1 MQLINSMCKE
11 MFWKNVGESKKPKY
25 HRVRKGR
32 TEKTAKDS
40 EEKDSM
46 SPTSSDSNLSELS
59 SSSCPLPALP
69 VGSLHPSPETT
80 APALES
86 LPSRPTFPVDKELH
100 KAVDLPG
107 LTLPALEME
116 LPEVISD
123 CEPDCMEEAFV
134 PPSLMTHVRWPD
146 PDLGM
151 PAPVDFSF
159 LLPTAKASASDF
171 VMPANPA
178 ENSSSEG
185 EGPGLADLSQFL
197 DDCDQWADTFVEP
210 NADEPIVPPHCEEVA
225 FADTLVEEDEKLSLP
240 ASQAGT
246 ALLGCI
252 LDT

>member
-1 MQLINSMCKE
+1 
-11 MFWKNVGESKKPKY
+11 
-25 HRVRKGR
+25 
-32 TEKTAKDS
+32 
-40 EEKDSM
+40 M
-46 SPTSSDSNLSELS
+46 SPTSSDSSLSELS
-59 SSSCPLPALP
+59 SSSCSLPALP
-69 VGSLHPSPETT
+69 VGISLHPSPETK

-107 LTLPALEME
+107 LTLPFLEPQLPEVMPGLTLPALEME

-123 CEPDCMEEAFV
+123 CELDCMEEAFV
-134 PPSLMTHVRWPD
+134 PPSLTTHVRWPD

-151 PAPVDFSF
+151 PAPIDFSF
-159 LLPTAKASASDF
+159 LLPPAKASASDF

-185 EGPGLADLSQFL
+185 EGLALGELSQFL
-197 DDCDQWADTFVEP
+197 GDCDQWADTFVEP
-210 NADEPIVPPHCEEVA
+210 NADEPIVPPPCEKVA
-225 FADTLVEEDEKLSLP
+225 FTDTLVEEDKNLSLP
-240 ASQAGT
+240 ASQAGA